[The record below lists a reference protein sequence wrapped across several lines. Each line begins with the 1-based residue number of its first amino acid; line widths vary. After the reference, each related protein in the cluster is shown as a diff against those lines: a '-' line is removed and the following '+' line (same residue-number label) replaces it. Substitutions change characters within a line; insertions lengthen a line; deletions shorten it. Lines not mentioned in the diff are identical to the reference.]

1 MRQRWL
7 FPALAAV
14 LLFGLGCA
22 GLPFGAEE
30 VLLEERPAE
39 SPFTWPLIMSW
50 IALTLGG
57 GAAILGIWVDRDK
70 ARPALFAVALSV
82 LIFTAICV
90 GGLQGFL
97 DEEDAITTRAD
108 LERILDMVDGIA
120 ANSSDPALKSLV
132 EKNEGRRRARP
143 AGATGDKPNAGGE

>member
-1 MRQRWL
+1 MRQRWPFL
-7 FPALAAV
+7 ALAAV

-22 GLPFGAEE
+22 GVPFGAEE
-30 VLLEERPAE
+30 VVLGDRPAE
-39 SPFTWPLIMSW
+39 SPFTWPLIGSW
-50 IALTLGG
+50 VALTLGG
-57 GAAILGIWVDRDK
+57 GAAILGIWVGRDK

-97 DEEDAITTRAD
+97 DEEQAIETRAD

-120 ANSSDPALKSLV
+120 ANSSDPALRSLV

-143 AGATGDKPNAGGE
+143 AATNGGATKPGGE